1 MKDKILK
8 LFVILAF
15 TITARAQSVSSI
27 DIGELPKVNLTKDSL
42 KVLHIGNSFTIN
54 STSYLA
60 NMVKAAGINTND
72 MCLYR
77 CYRGGGSFSSFI
89 NCWNDKDEKGYI
101 ISRIIGGITLPI
113 KSSATPYNGANIR
126 KAFTDCKWDLIIIQ
140 QVSNY
145 SHKYTLWNKE
155 QKEGYLPELINLIRT
170 YQPQASIG
178 INLVHAS
185 YTICH
190 NTDSLFRL
198 TSDSY
203 HQFCIDYGV
212 DFVIPYGTAIQN
224 IRHTSINTTKYGFSN
239 DLHHLAAGVG
249 QYVANAAYF
258 EALIAPRYGVSIL
271 GNQYRVDISD
281 SQKEE
286 CNYPDELI
294 PVTDEN
300 AYLCQ
305 KAAILAIQDKFNINL
320 INDEG
325 EIMGTACITQ
335 KEEKA
340 SHAYDLNG
348 RKITNSMLKSG
359 LYIRNGKKIVIK

>member
-1 MKDKILK
+1 MYVKVSWSQPKSQDEDNRKVCALLLFQIVKDKILK

-15 TITARAQSVSSI
+15 TITAKAQSVSSI

-42 KVLHIGNSFTIN
+42 KVLHIGNSFTMN

-60 NMVKAAGINTND
+60 NMVKATGINTND

-77 CYRGGGSFSSFI
+77 CTRGGGSFSSFI
-89 NCWNDKDEKGYI
+89 NCWNDKDEKGYS

-185 YTICH
+185 YKICN
-190 NTDSLFRL
+190 NTDSLFHL
-198 TSDSY
+198 IADSY
-203 HQFCIDYGV
+203 QQFCIDFGV

-224 IRHTSINTTKYGFSN
+224 IRHTSINTTQYGFSN
-239 DLHHLAAGVG
+239 DQHHLAAGIG

-271 GNQYRVDISD
+271 GNQYRVDIND

-300 AYLCQ
+300 AFLCQ
-305 KAAILAIQDKFNINL
+305 KAATLAIHDKFNINL
-320 INDEG
+320 I
-325 EIMGTACITQ
+325 
-335 KEEKA
+335 K
-340 SHAYDLNG
+340 
-348 RKITNSMLKSG
+348 
-359 LYIRNGKKIVIK
+359 